1 MRSGEEHSST
11 FILFSSNFL
20 HIDKK
25 GAPMDQNI
33 TKTTRNININNFLL
47 QNNDITTIDLYA
59 DFINYLLI
67 KNRN

>member
-1 MRSGEEHSST
+1 
-11 FILFSSNFL
+11 
-20 HIDKK
+20 
-25 GAPMDQNI
+25 MDQNI